1 MVFKDYYKILNLE
14 TNKVT
19 LEQIKIAY
27 RSAAKKYHPDVNVGD
42 RLAEDRIKDIN
53 EAYKVLSDSSAKRK
67 YDRIWN
73 ANIGKQKNKS
83 EYERRMNDSVF
94 GSFFHMFFGDVDEK
108 EEKQKIKI
116 KEKDKNAIKGENIQ
130 TEVKI
135 TIEEGFFGLSKRI
148 SLRTVDGT
156 MKTFD
161 VTIPAGIRDGEKI
174 RLIGQGKEGINGG
187 KRGDLLIKVVIEDNK
202 IFRLNG
208 YDLCTDLLITPWE
221 AALGTRLQVNSIDD
235 SSQIFIP
242 KGIQTG
248 EVLKIPGKGYKTGD
262 GKRGNLIAE
271 VKIMMPKNLTEEE
284 IQVFEKLNKIS
295 KFNPRNEKQL
305 T

>member
-14 TNKVT
+14 TNKVS
-19 LEQIKIAY
+19 LEEIKIAY

-53 EAYKVLSDSSAKRK
+53 EAYKVLSDISAKRK

-73 ANIGKQKNKS
+73 ANIGKQKDD
-83 EYERRMNDSVF
+83 RRINDSVF
-94 GSFFHMFFGDVDEK
+94 GNFFHMFFGDVDEK
-108 EEKQKIKI
+108 DQTENKKVKG
-116 KEKDKNAIKGENIQ
+116 KDPIKGENIQ

-135 TIEEGFFGLSKRI
+135 SIEEGFYGLSKRI

-156 MKTFD
+156 IKTFD

-202 IFRLNG
+202 IFKLNG
-208 YDLCTDLLITPWE
+208 YDIYTDLLISPWE

-248 EVLKIPGKGYKTGD
+248 EILKIPGKGYKTGD

-284 IQVFEKLNKIS
+284 VVIFEKLNKIS
-295 KFNPRNEKQL
+295 KFNPRNEKQF

>member
-14 TNKVT
+14 TNKVS
-19 LEQIKIAY
+19 LEEIKNAY
-27 RSAAKKYHPDVNVGD
+27 RAAAKKYHPDVNVGD

-53 EAYKVLSDSSAKRK
+53 EAYKVLSEASAKRK

-73 ANIGKQKNKS
+73 ANIGRQKN
-83 EYERRMNDSVF
+83 ENDRRIGDSIF
-94 GSFFHMFFGDVDEK
+94 GNFFHMFFGDADEK
-108 EEKQKIKI
+108 
-116 KEKDKNAIKGENIQ
+116 KEKDNKTEKNKKPIKGEDIQ
-130 TEVKI
+130 TEVEI
-135 TIEEGFFGLSKRI
+135 SLEEGFYGLSKKI

-174 RLIGQGKEGINGG
+174 RLIGQGKDGKDGG
-187 KRGDLLIKVVIEDNK
+187 KRGDLFIQIKIKDNK
-202 IFRLNG
+202 IFKLKE
-208 YDLCTDLLITPWE
+208 YDLYTDLFISPWE

-235 SSQIFIP
+235 SLQIFIP

-248 EVLKIPGKGYKTGD
+248 EVIKIPGKGYKIGD

-271 VKIMMPKNLTEEE
+271 VKIMMPKKLTQEE
-284 IQVFEKLNKIS
+284 IEIFEKLNKIS
-295 KFNPRNEKQL
+295 RFNPRN
-305 T
+305 

>member
-19 LEQIKIAY
+19 LEEIKGAY
-27 RSAAKKYHPDVNVGD
+27 RLAAKKYHPDVNVGD
-42 RLAEDRIKDIN
+42 RLAEEKIKDIN
-53 EAYKVLSDSSAKRK
+53 EAYRVLSDSSAKRK

-73 ANIGKQKNKS
+73 ANIGKQKNKN
-83 EYERRMNDSVF
+83 EYEKRMNESVF
-94 GSFFHMFFGDVDEK
+94 GNFFQMFFGDAEQKKETEK
-108 EEKQKIKI
+108 RTASN
-116 KEKDKNAIKGENIQ
+116 KDSVRGEDIQ
-130 TEVKI
+130 TEI
-135 TIEEGFFGLSKRI
+135 NISIEEGFYGLSKKI
-148 SLRTVDGT
+148 SLRTVEGN

-161 VTIPAGIRDGEKI
+161 VSIPAGIRDGEKI

-187 KRGDLLIKVVIEDNK
+187 RRGDLFIKINIEDSK
-202 IFRLNG
+202 IFKLKG

-221 AALGTRLQVNSIDD
+221 AALGTRLQVSSIDD

-248 EVLKIPGKGYKTGD
+248 EIIKIPGKGYKTGD
-262 GKRGNLIAE
+262 GKRGSLIAE

-284 IQVFEKLNKIS
+284 QNIFEKLNKIS
-295 KFNPRNEKQL
+295 KFNPRNEKQF

>member
-14 TNKVT
+14 TNKVS
-19 LEQIKIAY
+19 LEEIKIAY

-53 EAYKVLSDSSAKRK
+53 EAYKVLSDISAKRK

-73 ANIGKQKNKS
+73 ANIGKQKDD
-83 EYERRMNDSVF
+83 RRINDSVF
-94 GSFFHMFFGDVDEK
+94 GNFFHMFFGDVDEK
-108 EEKQKIKI
+108 DQTENKKVKG
-116 KEKDKNAIKGENIQ
+116 KDPIKGENIQ

-135 TIEEGFFGLSKRI
+135 SIEEGFYGLSKRI

-156 MKTFD
+156 IKTFD

-174 RLIGQGKEGINGG
+174 RLIGQGKEGKNGG
-187 KRGDLLIKVVIEDNK
+187 KRGDLFIKINIEDNSTFK
-202 IFRLNG
+202 LKG
-208 YDLCTDLLITPWE
+208 YDLYTDLLITPWE
-221 AALGTRLQVNSIDD
+221 AALGARLQVNSIDE
-235 SSQIFIP
+235 SSQVFIP

-248 EVLKIPGKGYKTGD
+248 EILKISGKGYKSSE
-262 GKRGNLIAE
+262 GKRGNLVAE
-271 VKIMMPKNLTEEE
+271 VKIMMPKNLTQEEME
-284 IQVFEKLNKIS
+284 IFEKLNKIS
-295 KFNPRNEKQL
+295 KFNPRNEKQF

>member
-14 TNKVT
+14 TNRISLEEIKV
-19 LEQIKIAY
+19 AY
-27 RSAAKKYHPDVNVGD
+27 RTAAKKYHPDVNVGD
-42 RLAEDRIKDIN
+42 RLAEEKIKDIN
-53 EAYKVLSDSSAKRK
+53 EAYKVLSDASSKRK

-73 ANIGKQKNKS
+73 ANIGKQKNKN
-83 EYERRMNDSVF
+83 EYEKRMNDSVF
-94 GSFFHMFFGDVDEK
+94 GNFFHMFFGDVDEK
-108 EEKQKIKI
+108 
-116 KEKDKNAIKGENIQ
+116 KEKTNITENKNEIKKGEDIQ

-135 TIEEGFFGLSKRI
+135 SIEEGFYGLNKKI

-161 VTIPAGIRDGEKI
+161 ITIPAGIRDGEKI
-174 RLIGQGKEGINGG
+174 RLIGQGKEGQNGG
-187 KRGDLLIKVVIEDNK
+187 KRGDLFIKIK
-202 IFRLNG
+202 IKENNIFKLNG
-208 YDLCTDLLITPWE
+208 YDLCTDLLISPWE

-235 SSQIFIP
+235 STQIFIP

-248 EVLKIPGKGYKTGD
+248 EILKIPGKGYKTVD

-284 IQVFEKLNKIS
+284 IEVYEKLNKIS
-295 KFNPRNEKQL
+295 KFNPRNERQF